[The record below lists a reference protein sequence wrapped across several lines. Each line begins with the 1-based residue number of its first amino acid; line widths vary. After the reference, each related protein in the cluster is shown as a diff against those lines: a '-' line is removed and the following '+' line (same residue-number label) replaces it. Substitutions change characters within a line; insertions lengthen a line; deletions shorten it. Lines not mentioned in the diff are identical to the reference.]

1 MNIAVRYQSKG
12 GNTKVVAEAIAKSAG
27 VIAEP
32 IEKPIEAHVD
42 LLIVGGGV
50 YAWGLDKTLVSFLQ
64 NLDPEKVNTVAAFTT
79 AGGMNKTKDIDA
91 IVKARGINVSKE
103 SLAIKFGPK
112 YHATFG
118 GAGKAVLNE
127 KQTNVVGEFVKKVL
141 G

>member
-12 GNTKVVAEAIAKSAG
+12 GNTKVVAEAIAKATG

-32 IEKPIEAHVD
+32 IEKALDSHVD

-50 YAWGLDKTLVSFLQ
+50 YAWGLDKTLVSFLES
-64 NLDPEKVNTVAAFTT
+64 LDSTMVKTVAAFTT
-79 AGGMNKTKDIDA
+79 AGAMNKTKNIDA
-91 IVKARGINVSKE
+91 IVKAQGINVNKE
-103 SLAIKFGPK
+103 SLAIKFGAK

-118 GAGKAVLNE
+118 GGTAVLSE
-127 KQTNVVGEFVKKVL
+127 KQLVAVDEFVKKVV